1 MTISES
7 LCPSCGEP
15 LEAGA
20 RFCVDC
26 GTEVPAVSLKTR
38 KLAEQPDSDTESR
51 AESPPDSGEKPE
63 AAQITAT
70 GTASGSLHLSVPCPS
85 CSKPVTSGKRFCG
98 DCGARV
104 EAETE
109 TQVPDREPTLK
120 ICQSCRFENP
130 SDSVFCSNCGE
141 SLSPEQAEMT
151 SEQPAPTGHMT
162 SPQIAAQTPAQASQ
176 QSVPEPSE
184 KAPAQDS
191 KQLPPETAE
200 QLSSQM
206 SRQSPPQPS
215 LDVRQDDAA
224 AGKKC
229 PSCAAENAADSLFCI
244 ICGTAIPVPVKDGA
258 SPRKAEASGKDN
270 IVSAKPIPPPPQAAM
285 KSLEQEPLKMPDPRP
300 TAAFKPDGH
309 GKMKQY
315 GAIIVIA
322 VALILA
328 ITALVKKPDDTKPVP
343 DPYVPSQSGESP
355 PSAINQ
361 SGNNGNELVRVVYDN
376 FNAINDKDFRK
387 VYDLRSERLRRKNS
401 PDHYRDI
408 YRENLAID
416 INKAEIQEDGISQ
429 ARVSVS
435 LTSYDI
441 FNKVKMKSTYRG
453 WFLLIKEQ
461 NRWLIDDSDLQLTGE
476 SRAEQ

>member
-38 KLAEQPDSDTESR
+38 KLAEQPDSDPESR

-151 SEQPAPTGHMT
+151 SEQLARTAQMT
-162 SPQIAAQTPAQASQ
+162 
-176 QSVPEPSE
+176 
-184 KAPAQDS
+184 
-191 KQLPPETAE
+191 
-200 QLSSQM
+200 
-206 SRQSPPQPS
+206 PPQPS
-215 LDVRQDDAA
+215 EQTSSQQQLPEPAEQAPAEDSKRPPLKAALQAPAEMSQQSAPGLPAAAIQDDGA

-244 ICGTAIPVPVKDGA
+244 ICGTAIPVPLKDGA

-270 IVSAKPIPPPPQAAM
+270 IVSAKPIPPPPKPPAKLQD
-285 KSLEQEPLKMPDPRP
+285 QEPAVKSDGKGISAGE
-300 TAAFKPDGH
+300 TDGH
-309 GKMKQY
+309 RKMMRY
-315 GAIIVIA
+315 GGIIIIC

-328 ITALVKKPDDTKPVP
+328 IVALAKKPDDTKPVP
-343 DPYVPSQSGESP
+343 DHYVPSQSGESP
-355 PSAINQ
+355 SSAINQ
-361 SGNNGNELVRVVYDN
+361 NGNNGNELVRVVYDN

-476 SRAEQ
+476 SRADQ